1 MLRAIVY
8 LSVLLAGVARADTRG
23 ILLESHAAERPDY
36 AARFVDAM
44 VASMGEDA
52 PLHGPALARRVESQ
66 LSATPGPPEPGEDPK
81 ALVQRGRSQFIEGK
95 FAEAI
100 TTLERARSAMLERPA
115 LLATNQPLRD
125 ALNMAL
131 LYLGHACLRTDR
143 GEEATERVGEVVR
156 SFPDKELSL
165 ARYGPELVKLYRRVR
180 REMNQQPR
188 GTLSVKTTPPGCLL
202 FVNERYVGLSPITV
216 EGLHQGRYR
225 VYAQLGQARGRVH
238 RVNVTGQ
245 GAQLSINF
253 ELDHV
258 LVTEP
263 LVGFRYDTVE
273 QMEKREVADGAAV
286 ARALDAPT
294 VFLIGFRRHE
304 GHRALLGTVINAAT
318 GRVVRSGMITLE
330 PAEPSQATLGA
341 MGSFLLAGKGGSGVI
356 VRSGGGL
363 MTHGAAHPARQDDDG
378 PGFFS
383 ARVWK
388 WITLG
393 LGVAGVG
400 AGATLIALDG
410 KGTCGDTRC
419 PDAYNTMT
427 PGIATIAVGGAAAV
441 ASVVLFI
448 LDAREDADAERR
460 ALIAPGLLPGGGGGL
475 SATFQF

>member
-1 MLRAIVY
+1 MLRAAII
-8 LSVLLAGVARADTRG
+8 LSLLLCGTVRAGTRG

-36 AARFVDAM
+36 AARFVDAL

-52 PLHGPALARRVESQ
+52 PLHGRALAQRVESQ
-66 LSATPGPPEPGEDPK
+66 ISATPGPPEPGEDLK
-81 ALVQRGRSQFIEGK
+81 AQVQRGRSQFIEGK

-100 TTLERARSAMLERPA
+100 TTLERVRSAMLERPA

-125 ALNMAL
+125 ALHMAL
-131 LYLGHACLRTDR
+131 LYLGHAYLRTDH
-143 GEEATERVGEVVR
+143 GENAAERVGEVVR

-180 REMNQQPR
+180 REMSQQPR
-188 GTLSVKTTPPGCLL
+188 GTLSVKTNPAGCLL

-245 GAQLSINF
+245 GAQLTINF

-304 GHRALLGTVINAAT
+304 GRRALLGTVINAAT
-318 GRVVRSGMITLE
+318 GAVVRSGMIALE
-330 PAEPSQATLGA
+330 PAEPSRTTLGA
-341 MGSFLLAGKGGSGVI
+341 MGSFLLAGKGGSEVI
-356 VRSGGGL
+356 VRSKGGL
-363 MTHGAAHPARQDDDG
+363 MTHGAAPRHG
-378 PGFFS
+378 SGGSGFFS
-383 ARVWK
+383 ARLWK

-393 LGVAGVG
+393 LGVAGIG

-410 KGTCGDTRC
+410 KGTCGETRC

-427 PGIATIAVGGAAAV
+427 PGIATIAVGGAAAA

-448 LDAREDADAERR
+448 LDARGDGGAERR
-460 ALIAPGLLPGGGGGL
+460 ALIAPGLLPGGGGV
-475 SATFQF
+475 SARFRF